1 MSLIKKLSL
10 VTIILSF
17 TTIISA
23 CSAEIGSE
31 KWCDNMKEMPKGE
44 WTMNDAGDFTKFCI
58 LRN

>member
-17 TTIISA
+17 TTIITA
-23 CSAEIGSE
+23 CAPEIGSE
-31 KWCDNMKEMPKGE
+31 KWCDNMKEMPKGK